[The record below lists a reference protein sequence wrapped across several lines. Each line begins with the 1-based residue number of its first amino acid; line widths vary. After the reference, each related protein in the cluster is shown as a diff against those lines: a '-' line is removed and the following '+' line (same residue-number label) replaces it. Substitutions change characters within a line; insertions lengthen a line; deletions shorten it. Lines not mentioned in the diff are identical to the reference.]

1 MEDQLSLNEP
11 SVSVVVPSYNH
22 TQFVASCLRSIIR
35 QAHPPKKLLVID
47 DGSKDGSTQVIESV
61 LKECSFP
68 SELIARGNRGLSAT
82 LNQGLELTEGDYFA
96 YLSSDDVWL
105 DNFLA
110 ARIKLLRNRPTAVL
124 AYGNSYLIDE
134 QNKVVDCT
142 ADWAH
147 YKDGDVREML
157 LQTTAPMSPTVLY
170 KRKSL
175 ERHGWN
181 EGDRLE
187 DYELYLKLS
196 LDGEFA
202 FDPQVL
208 SAWRVHETNTS
219 WDQEMMLN
227 EHLNALRRVAPKLGI
242 GDRQLETLTKEIN
255 FNRVEDFLRL
265 GNKKKA
271 TQLALK
277 NLQGV
282 SLARLI
288 RVLGR
293 LALPYSAVSWWQQR
307 RHHAAT
313 QQYGRLDV

>member
-1 MEDQLSLNEP
+1 MEDQLFLHEP

-22 TQFVASCLRSIIR
+22 AQFVASCLRSIIR
-35 QAHPPKKLLVID
+35 QTHPPRKLLVID

-61 LKECSFP
+61 LEECAFP
-68 SELIARGNRGLSAT
+68 SELIARENRGLTAT
-82 LNQGLELTEGDYFA
+82 LNQGLELTGGDYFA

-147 YKDGDVREML
+147 YKDGDVRQML

-181 EGDRLE
+181 ESDRLE

-202 FDPQVL
+202 FDPQML
-208 SAWRVHETNTS
+208 SAWRVHKTNTS
-219 WDQEMMLN
+219 WDQEMMLD
-227 EHLNALRRVAPKLGI
+227 EHLNALRRVAPELGI

-265 GNKKKA
+265 GDKKKA
-271 TQLALK
+271 TQLALR

-293 LALPYSAVSWWQQR
+293 LALPYSAVSWWR
-307 RHHAAT
+307 RRKHHAAT

>member
-1 MEDQLSLNEP
+1 MEDQLFLNEH

-22 TQFVASCLRSIIR
+22 AQFVGSCLRSIIR
-35 QAHPPKKLLVID
+35 QTHPPKKLLVID
-47 DGSKDGSTQVIESV
+47 DGSRDGSTQVIESV
-61 LKECSFP
+61 LEECPFP
-68 SELIARGNRGLSAT
+68 SELIARGNLGLSAT
-82 LNQGLELTEGDYFA
+82 LNQGLELTGGDYFA

-110 ARIKLLRNRPTAVL
+110 ARIKTLRNRPNAVL

-170 KRKSL
+170 KRESI

-181 EGDRLE
+181 EGSGLE

-208 SAWRVHETNTS
+208 SAWRGHETNTS
-219 WDQEMMLN
+219 WDQEMMLA
-227 EHLNALRRVAPKLGI
+227 EHLSALRRVAPELGI
-242 GDRQLETLTKEIN
+242 GEHQLETLTKEIN

-265 GNKKKA
+265 GDKKRA
-271 TQLALK
+271 TQLALRSLK
-277 NLQGV
+277 GV
-282 SLARLI
+282 SFARLI

-293 LALPYSAVSWWQQR
+293 LTLPYSAVSWWRRR

>member
-35 QAHPPKKLLVID
+35 QTHPPKKLLVID

-82 LNQGLELTEGDYFA
+82 LNQGLELTGGDYFA

-110 ARIKLLRNRPTAVL
+110 ARIKLLRNRPAAVL

-313 QQYGRLDV
+313 QKYGRLDV

>member
-1 MEDQLSLNEP
+1 MEDQLFLSEP

-22 TQFVASCLRSIIR
+22 AQFVASCLHSIIR
-35 QAHPPKKLLVID
+35 QTQPPEKLLVID
-47 DGSKDGSTQVIESV
+47 DGSKDDSVRVIESV
-61 LKECSFP
+61 LKECAFP
-68 SELIARGNRGLSAT
+68 SELVARENRGLSAT
-82 LNQGLELTEGDYFA
+82 LNQGLELTRGDYFA
-96 YLSSDDVWL
+96 YLGSDDVWL
-105 DNFLA
+105 DDFLA
-110 ARIKLLRNRPTAVL
+110 ARTKLLRNRPTAVL

-157 LQTTAPMSPTVLY
+157 LQVTAPMSPTVLY
-170 KRKSL
+170 KRESL

-181 EGDRLE
+181 EGERLE

-202 FDPQVL
+202 FDPQAL

-219 WDQEMMLN
+219 WDQEMMLD
-227 EHLNALRRVAPKLGI
+227 EQLSALRRVAPELGI
-242 GDRQLETLTKEIN
+242 GDRQLETLTNEIN

-265 GNKKKA
+265 GDKKKA

-277 NLQGV
+277 NLKGISV
-282 SLARLI
+282 ARLVRI
-288 RVLGR
+288 LGR
-293 LALPYSAVSWWQQR
+293 LALPYSAVSWWRQR
-307 RHHAAT
+307 RQHAAT
-313 QQYGRLDV
+313 QHYGRLDV